1 MESGNGGNS
10 VGPEAWLSG
19 PVEGV
24 APYLL
29 PVAHSLVQV
38 GRDLE
43 TAAGLTPDQL
53 WARPGGAA
61 SVGFHLRHVA
71 GVLDRLLT
79 YARAEELTEEQMR
92 ALRSEGQPGEPPADA
107 ATLIA
112 QARAAVDRALDEV
125 RATTPASLLEPRAVG
140 RQRLPS
146 TVRGLLYPAAEH
158 ATRHAGQAATTTAIL
173 RGGA

>member
-1 MESGNGGNS
+1 MA
-10 VGPEAWLSG
+10 PEAWLSG

-24 APYLL
+24 AEYLL
-29 PVAHSLVQV
+29 PVVHALVQV
-38 GRDLE
+38 RRDLE
-43 TAAGLTPDQL
+43 AAAGLTLDQL
-53 WARPGGAA
+53 WARPGDAA

-79 YARAEELTEEQMR
+79 YARTEELTEEQMR

-107 ATLIA
+107 AALIA
-112 QARAAVDRALDEV
+112 QARAAIDRALEQV

-146 TVRGLLYPAAEH
+146 TVLGLLYHAAEH
-158 ATRHAGQAATTTAIL
+158 A
-173 RGGA
+173 

>member
-1 MESGNGGNS
+1 MGQA
-10 VGPEAWLSG
+10 PEAWLSG

-29 PVAHSLVQV
+29 PVAHALVQV
-38 GRDLE
+38 RRDLE
-43 TAAGLTPDQL
+43 AAAAGLTPDEL

-79 YARAEELTEEQMR
+79 YARAEELSEEQMR
-92 ALRSEGQPGEPPADA
+92 ALRNEGQPGEPPADA
-107 ATLIA
+107 AALIRG
-112 QARAAVDRALDEV
+112 ARAAIDRALDQV

-146 TVRGLLYPAAEH
+146 TVLGLLYHAAEH
-158 ATRHAGQAATTTAIL
+158 ATRHAGQAVTTTAIL
-173 RGGA
+173 RGGASTSR